1 MKLLIATQNK
11 GKQAELLRLLADLPI
26 ILCTPDALGL
36 GTFDVEE
43 TGTTFQEN
51 AELKAVAFAKASDL
65 YALADDSGLM
75 VDALD
80 GEPGVYTA
88 RYGGPGLEMSQ
99 RRQKLLDALRD
110 VPPEKRTARFACAIA
125 VADPITLTCIQ
136 VTGVCEGRIA
146 MQEGGSGGFGYDP
159 LFIPDGFA
167 QTFAEI
173 NEGTKN
179 QISHRGRA
187 IQQII
192 SHLRQ
197 LATSKADHE

>member
-11 GKQAELLRLLADLPI
+11 GKQAELRQLLADLP
-26 ILCTPDALGL
+26 LMLTTPDELGL

-51 AELKAVAFAKASDL
+51 AELKAVAFAKASEL

-75 VDALD
+75 VDALG

-88 RYGGPGLEMSQ
+88 RYGGPGLEMPQ

-110 VPPEKRTARFACAIA
+110 VPPEKRTARFACVIA
-125 VADPITLTCIQ
+125 VADPITLTCTQ
-136 VTGVCEGRIA
+136 VTGICEGRIA
-146 MQEGGSGGFGYDP
+146 MLESGGGGFGYDP
-159 LFIPDGFA
+159 LFIPDGFD
-167 QTFAEI
+167 QTFAELD
-173 NEGTKN
+173 ESTKN

-197 LATSKADHE
+197 LVTTKADHE